1 MYIQSMALASILRG
15 LLDGWGKYPLQAIG
29 AILNH
34 PRLTVGRL
42 RGEGDPPDGVAR
54 DVITM

>member
-29 AILNH
+29 AILSH
-34 PRLTVGRL
+34 PRLSIGRL
-42 RGEGDPPDGVAR
+42 RGEGDQADGMAM